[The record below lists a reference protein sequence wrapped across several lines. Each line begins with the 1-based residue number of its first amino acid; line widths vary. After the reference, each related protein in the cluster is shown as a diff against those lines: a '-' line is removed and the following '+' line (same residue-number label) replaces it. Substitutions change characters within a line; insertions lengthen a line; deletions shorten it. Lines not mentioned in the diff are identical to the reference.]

1 MIGAAREHSAFARRR
16 PKVSGRARA
25 AARQVAMIA
34 RERLERQ
41 LDDFDRSRRSEALTL
56 LWQDAER
63 GEIALPAPGIEVN
76 LHAHTFFS
84 YNAYGYSPSKFAWL
98 ARKAGLAA
106 AGIVDFD
113 VLDGV
118 DEFLEAGRLIG
129 LRTCASLE
137 SRTFV
142 PEFAAL
148 EINSPGEP
156 GIAYNMGVGF
166 PRAASH
172 PFLAE
177 MRAAAKKRTHGVME
191 RVNAYLDPLSLDFD
205 RDVAPLT
212 PSGNATER
220 HLCEAYER
228 KATEVF
234 PDPERRAAFW
244 TERLGAAPGESAR
257 LQALIR
263 SKTMKKG
270 GVGYVAPDRG
280 SFPEI
285 AKMNRFVAEAG
296 AIPTVAWLD
305 GMSAGEQRIE
315 ELIAIAAAS
324 GAAALNVIPDRN
336 YTPGSPDEKMKNLYD
351 VVALAE
357 RHGFPVVVGTEMNAP
372 GQKFVDSF
380 SSAELQPL
388 APIFLRSAII
398 VCAHSVLQRELGL
411 GYLSPW
417 AKASFASVAAK
428 NEFFLAAGRALRPGD
443 EKKKLAAIDA
453 AATPKQVLASL
464 E

>member
-1 MIGAAREHSAFARRR
+1 
-16 PKVSGRARA
+16 
-25 AARQVAMIA
+25 MIA
-34 RERLERQ
+34 TDRLERQ
-41 LDDFDRSRRSEALTL
+41 LDDFDRGRRSEALTS
-56 LWQDAER
+56 LWRAAER
-63 GEIALPAPGIEVN
+63 GEDALPEPGADVN

-98 ARKAGLAA
+98 ARKAGLAV

-118 DEFLEAGRLIG
+118 DEFIDAGRQIG
-129 LRTCASLE
+129 LKCCAGLE
-137 SRTFV
+137 SRVFV
-142 PEFAAL
+142 PEFATL

-156 GIAYNMGVGF
+156 GVAYNMGVGF
-166 PRAASH
+166 PRAVSH

-177 MRAAAKKRTHGVME
+177 MRAAAEKRTRGMIE
-191 RVNAYLDPLSLDFD
+191 RVNAYLDPVRLDFD

-228 KATEVF
+228 KAAAVF
-234 PDPERRAAFW
+234 PDPARRAAFL
-244 TERLGAAPGESAR
+244 TARLGGAPAESVKM
-257 LQALIR
+257 QGLIR
-263 SKTMKKG
+263 AKTMKKG

-280 SFPEI
+280 SFPEM

-305 GMSAGEQRIE
+305 GASEGERRME
-315 ELIAIAAAS
+315 DFVDIAVAS

-336 YTPGSPDEKMKNLYD
+336 YTPGKPEAKTKNLYE

-357 RHGFPVVVGTEMNAP
+357 RRGFPVVAGTEMNTP

-380 SSAELQPL
+380 SSDELKPL
-388 APIFLRSAII
+388 APTFLRSAYI
-398 VCAHSVLQRELGL
+398 VYAHSVLQRAGGL
-411 GYLSPW
+411 GYLSEW
-417 AKASFASVAAK
+417 AKAHFASLAAK
-428 NEFFLAAGRALRPGD
+428 NEFYAAAGRALRPGA
-443 EKKKLAAIDA
+443 EERLGALDA
-453 AATPKQVLASL
+453 EVSPKHVFARLD
-464 E
+464 

>member
-1 MIGAAREHSAFARRR
+1 M
-16 PKVSGRARA
+16 
-25 AARQVAMIA
+25 AMTRID
-34 RERLERQ
+34 ELERQ
-41 LDDFDRSRRSEALTL
+41 LDEFDPARRDEALQL
-56 LWQDAER
+56 LWRGVQA
-63 GEIALPAPGIEVN
+63 GEIALPEPGVAVN

-118 DEFLEAGRLIG
+118 EEFLAAGRLIG

-156 GIAYNMGVGF
+156 GIAYHMGVGF
-166 PRAASH
+166 PRAAPH

-177 MRAAAKKRTHGVME
+177 MRAAAETRTRGVME
-191 RVNAYLDPLSLDFD
+191 RVNAYLDPLQLDFD

-212 PSGNATER
+212 PNGNATER

-228 KATEVF
+228 KASVVF
-234 PDPERRAAFW
+234 PDPASRAAFW
-244 TERLGAAPGESAR
+244 IERIGAAPAESAK
-257 LQALIR
+257 LQGLIR

-285 AKMNRFVAEAG
+285 ARMNRFVAEAG

-305 GMSAGEQRIE
+305 GMSAGEQRME
-315 ELIAIAAAS
+315 EFVDIAAAS

-336 YTPGSPDEKMKNLYD
+336 YTPGKPDDKVRNLYE
-351 VVALAE
+351 VIALAE
-357 RHGFPVVVGTEMNAP
+357 RRGFPVVVGTEMNAP
-372 GQKFVDSF
+372 GQKFVDTF
-380 SSAELQPL
+380 SSAELEPL
-388 APIFLRSAII
+388 TPLFLRSAHI
-398 VCAHSVLQRELGL
+398 VFAHTALQRALGL

-417 AKASFASVAAK
+417 AEASFASVAVK
-428 NEFFLAAGRALRPGD
+428 NEFFAAVGRALRPGD
-443 EKKKLAAIDA
+443 EKKLAAIDA
-453 AATPKQVLASL
+453 AASPKQVLASL

>member
-1 MIGAAREHSAFARRR
+1 
-16 PKVSGRARA
+16 
-25 AARQVAMIA
+25 MIA
-34 RERLERQ
+34 TERLERQ
-41 LDDFDRSRRSEALTL
+41 LDDFDRSRRSEALRL
-56 LWQDAER
+56 LWREAEL
-63 GEIALPAPGIEVN
+63 GEIALPEPGVEVN

-118 DEFLEAGRLIG
+118 EEFLEAGRLIG
-129 LRTCASLE
+129 LRTCGSLE

-148 EINSPGEP
+148 EMNSPGEP
-156 GIAYNMGVGF
+156 GVSYNMGVGF
-166 PRAASH
+166 PRAVSH
-172 PFLAE
+172 PFLVE
-177 MRAAAKKRTHGVME
+177 MREAAEKRTRGMIE
-191 RVNAYLDPLSLDFD
+191 RVNAYLDPVKLDFA

-228 KATEVF
+228 KAAEVL
-234 PDPERRAAFW
+234 PDPERRAGFW
-244 TERLGAAPGESAR
+244 TERLGAAPAESAK

-285 AKMNRFVAEAG
+285 ARMNRFVAEAG
-296 AIPTVAWLD
+296 AIPTVTWLD
-305 GMSAGEQRIE
+305 GFSAGERRME
-315 ELIAIAAAS
+315 AFVDIAVGS

-336 YTPGSPDEKMKNLYD
+336 YTPHKPDEKVKNLYD

-357 RHGFPVVVGTEMNAP
+357 RRGFPVVAGTEMNAP

-380 SSAELQPL
+380 FSDELQPL
-388 APIFLRSAII
+388 APIFLRSAYI
-398 VCAHSVLQRELGL
+398 VYAHTALQRELGL
-411 GYLSPW
+411 GYLSDW
-417 AKASFASVAAK
+417 ARASFASVAAK
-428 NEFFLAAGRALRPGD
+428 NDFFAAIGRALAPGA
-443 EKKKLAAIDA
+443 EKKLAAIDA
-453 AATPKQVLASL
+453 AASPKQVLASL

>member
-1 MIGAAREHSAFARRR
+1 
-16 PKVSGRARA
+16 
-25 AARQVAMIA
+25 MIA

-41 LDDFDRSRRSEALTL
+41 LDDFDRNRRSEALTH
-56 LWQDAER
+56 LWRAAEL
-63 GEIALPAPGIEVN
+63 GEIALPEPGVEVN

-129 LRTCASLE
+129 LRTCGSLE
-137 SRTFV
+137 SRAFV
-142 PEFAAL
+142 PEFATL

-156 GIAYNMGVGF
+156 GVAYNMGVGF

-177 MRAAAKKRTHGVME
+177 MRAAAEKRTRGMID
-191 RVNAYLDPLSLDFD
+191 RVNAYLDPVKLDFD

-228 KATEVF
+228 KAVETF
-234 PDPERRAAFW
+234 ADPARRAAFW
-244 TERLGAAPGESAR
+244 TERIGGAPTERAK
-257 LQALIR
+257 LQGLIR
-263 SKTMKKG
+263 AKTMKQG

-285 AKMNRFVAEAG
+285 AQMNRFVAEAG
-296 AIPTVAWLD
+296 AIPTVTWLD
-305 GMSAGEQRIE
+305 GFSAGERKMDE
-315 ELIAIAAAS
+315 FVDVAMAS

-336 YTPGSPDEKMKNLYD
+336 YTPGAPDDKVKNLYA
-351 VVALAE
+351 VVTLAE
-357 RHGFPVVVGTEMNAP
+357 RRGFPVVAGTEMNAP

-380 SSAELQPL
+380 ASAELKPL
-388 APIFLRSAII
+388 APTFLRSACII
-398 VCAHSVLQRELGL
+398 YAHTVLQRELGL

-417 AKASFASVAAK
+417 AKASFSSVAAK
-428 NEFFLAAGRALRPGD
+428 NELFAAAGRALRPSG
-443 EKKKLAAIDA
+443 EKRLSAVDALAS
-453 AATPKQVLASL
+453 PKQLLASL

>member
-1 MIGAAREHSAFARRR
+1 LVAF
-16 PKVSGRARA
+16 GT
-25 AARQVAMIA
+25 AMIA
-34 RERLERQ
+34 NERLERQ
-41 LDDFDRSRRSEALTL
+41 LDDFDRGRRSEALTQ
-56 LWQDAER
+56 LWRAAER
-63 GEIALPAPGIEVN
+63 GEDVLAASGADVN

-98 ARKAGLAA
+98 ARKAGLAV

-118 DEFLEAGRLIG
+118 DEFFDAGRLIG
-129 LRTCASLE
+129 LKCCAGLE
-137 SRTFV
+137 SRVFV
-142 PEFAAL
+142 PEFATL

-156 GIAYNMGVGF
+156 GVAYNMGVGF

-177 MRAAAKKRTHGVME
+177 MRAAAKKRTRGIIE
-191 RVNAYLDPLSLDFD
+191 RVNAYLDPVKLDFD
-205 RDVAPLT
+205 TDVAPLT

-228 KATEVF
+228 KAADVF
-234 PDPERRAAFW
+234 PDAARRAAFW
-244 TERLGAAPGESAR
+244 TERLGGAPSESAK
-257 LQALIR
+257 LQGLIR
-263 SKTMKKG
+263 AKTMKQG

-280 SFPEI
+280 SFPEM

-305 GMSAGEQRIE
+305 GASEGERRMDE
-315 ELIAIAAAS
+315 FVDIAVAS

-336 YTPGSPDEKMKNLYD
+336 YTPGKPESKLKNLYE

-357 RHGFPVVVGTEMNAP
+357 RRGFPVIAGTEMNAP

-380 SSAELQPL
+380 SSAELKPL
-388 APIFLRSAII
+388 APMFLRSAHI
-398 VCAHSVLQRELGL
+398 VCAHTVLQRELGL

-417 AKASFASVAAK
+417 AKASFSSIATK
-428 NEFFLAAGRALRPGD
+428 NEFFAAAGRALRPGG
-443 EKKKLAAIDA
+443 EKRLSVIDA
-453 AATPKQVLASL
+453 STSPKQLLASL

>member
-1 MIGAAREHSAFARRR
+1 
-16 PKVSGRARA
+16 
-25 AARQVAMIA
+25 MIA

-41 LDDFDRSRRSEALTL
+41 LDDFDRNRRFEALTH
-56 LWQDAER
+56 LWRAAEL
-63 GEIALPAPGIEVN
+63 GEIALPEPGVEVN

-129 LRTCASLE
+129 LRTCGSLE
-137 SRTFV
+137 SRAFV
-142 PEFAAL
+142 PEFATL

-156 GIAYNMGVGF
+156 GVAYNMGVGF
-166 PRAASH
+166 PRAAPH

-177 MRAAAKKRTHGVME
+177 MRAAAEKRTRGMIE
-191 RVNAYLDPLSLDFD
+191 RVNAYLDPVKLDFD

-228 KATEVF
+228 KAVETF
-234 PDPERRAAFW
+234 ADPARRAAFW
-244 TERLGAAPGESAR
+244 TERLGGAPAESAK
-257 LQALIR
+257 LQGLIR
-263 SKTMKKG
+263 AKTMKQG

-285 AKMNRFVAEAG
+285 AQMNRFVAEAG
-296 AIPTVAWLD
+296 AIPTVTWLD
-305 GMSAGEQRIE
+305 GFSAGERKMDE
-315 ELIAIAAAS
+315 FVDVAMAS

-336 YTPGSPDEKMKNLYD
+336 YTPGAPDDKVKNLYA
-351 VVALAE
+351 VVTLAE
-357 RHGFPVVVGTEMNAP
+357 RRGFPVVAGTEMNAP

-380 SSAELQPL
+380 ASAELKPL
-388 APIFLRSAII
+388 APTFLRSACII
-398 VCAHSVLQRELGL
+398 YAHTVLQRELGL

-417 AKASFASVAAK
+417 AKASFSSVAAK
-428 NEFFLAAGRALRPGD
+428 NELFAAAGRALRPSG
-443 EKKKLAAIDA
+443 EKRLSAIDA
-453 AATPKQVLASL
+453 SASPKQLLASL